1 MWSKDNAGFY
11 LECHDCFEVLQLETE
26 MQIKISV
33 EVDGKF
39 LLDIWWDLP
48 YQCFTT

>member
-11 LECHDCFEVLQLETE
+11 LKCHDCFEVLQLETE